1 MTHVFN
7 RIHISES
14 DHLSPSPPG
23 RGTRDTAFAKRSGAG
38 ASAKARYP
46 QTAGFAGNVSAR
58 RGEGIGGAP
67 SKVVGSLISVL
78 FAWSVSTYAQNYP
91 EKSIRMI
98 VPYAAGGNADLL
110 ARVVSQK
117 LGETFAQQI
126 IIDNRAGANG
136 VIGTE
141 LLAKAAPDG
150 YTLAFI
156 ASGHSINPGMYAKMP
171 FDPIRDFAPVCQ
183 TSSTPILIA
192 VTAALPAK
200 NIKTLAALAKARP
213 GDLSYASQGNGSPG
227 HLAGALFNSMNGI
240 NTVHIPYKSTA
251 QAITDLTS
259 GQVQIMYPSATSI
272 LPHVKAGRLRAI
284 AIGIKQ
290 RSALAPDIPTAAESG
305 LPGFEAGIWNGVMAP
320 ANTPPAVIEKL
331 HAVIAKIIQSA
342 DTRERILGMGAD
354 PVISTPA
361 DFSAFIAAELK
372 KWTKV
377 IKDSGTKLD

>member
-1 MTHVFN
+1 MRAQRRT
-7 RIHISES
+7 
-14 DHLSPSPPG
+14 
-23 RGTRDTAFAKRSGAG
+23 TRRLAAAALLACCAG
-38 ASAKARYP
+38 A
-46 QTAGFAGNVSAR
+46 T
-58 RGEGIGGAP
+58 
-67 SKVVGSLISVL
+67 
-78 FAWSVSTYAQNYP
+78 AQNYP

-117 LGETFAQQI
+117 LGEAFAQQI
-126 IIDNRAGANG
+126 IVDNRAGANG

-150 YTLAFI
+150 YTLAFT
-156 ASGHSINPGMYAKMP
+156 ASGHSINPGMYARIP
-171 FDPIRDFAPVCQ
+171 YDPIRDFAPICQ

-200 NIKTLAALAKARP
+200 NVKALVALAKSRP

-227 HLAGALFNSMNGI
+227 HLAGALFNSINGVNI
-240 NTVHIPYKSTA
+240 VHIPYKSTA

-259 GQVQIMYPSATSI
+259 GQVQMMYPSATSI
-272 LPHVKAGRLRAI
+272 IPHVRAGRLRAVAI
-284 AIGIKQ
+284 ATKQ

-305 LPGFEAGIWNGVMAP
+305 LPGFEAGIWNGMLAP
-320 ANTPPAVIEKL
+320 AGTSAAIIEKL
-331 HAVIAKIIQSA
+331 HATVAKIIRSA

-361 DFSAFIAAELK
+361 EFSAFIAAELK

-377 IKDSGTKLD
+377 IKDSGAKLD

>member
-1 MTHVFN
+1 MT
-7 RIHISES
+7 RR
-14 DHLSPSPPG
+14 LA
-23 RGTRDTAFAKRSGAG
+23 TAAALFLAVAG
-38 ASAKARYP
+38 AQA
-46 QTAGFAGNVSAR
+46 QT
-58 RGEGIGGAP
+58 
-67 SKVVGSLISVL
+67 
-78 FAWSVSTYAQNYP
+78 NYP
-91 EKSIRMI
+91 DKAVRLI

-110 ARVVSQK
+110 GRVVGQK
-117 LGETFAQQI
+117 LGEMFSQQF

-171 FDPIRDFAPVCQ
+171 FDPIRDFAPIAQ

-200 NIKTLAALAKARP
+200 NVKALAALAKARP

-227 HLAGALFNSMNGI
+227 HLAGALFNSMNGV

-259 GQVQIMYPSATSI
+259 GQVQMMYPSATSI
-272 LPHVKAGRLRAI
+272 LPHVKAGRLRAVAI
-284 AIGIKQ
+284 ATKT

-305 LPGFEAGIWNGVMAP
+305 MPGFEAGIWNGVMAP
-320 ANTPPAVIEKL
+320 AHTP
-331 HAVIAKIIQSA
+331 Q
-342 DTRERILGMGAD
+342 
-354 PVISTPA
+354 
-361 DFSAFIAAELK
+361 AEIGRAH
-372 KWTKV
+372 V
-377 IKDSGTKLD
+377 

>member
-1 MTHVFN
+1 M
-7 RIHISES
+7 R
-14 DHLSPSPPG
+14 L
-23 RGTRDTAFAKRSGAG
+23 
-38 ASAKARYP
+38 
-46 QTAGFAGNVSAR
+46 
-58 RGEGIGGAP
+58 
-67 SKVVGSLISVL
+67 
-78 FAWSVSTYAQNYP
+78 
-91 EKSIRMI
+91 I

-110 ARVVSQK
+110 GRVVGQK
-117 LGETFAQQI
+117 LGEMFSQQF

-171 FDPIRDFAPVCQ
+171 FDPVRDFAPIAQ

-200 NIKTLAALAKARP
+200 NVKALAALAKSRP

-227 HLAGALFNSMNGI
+227 HLAGALFNSMNGV

-259 GQVQIMYPSATSI
+259 GQVQMMYPSATSI
-272 LPHVKAGRLRAI
+272 LPHVKAGRLRAVAI
-284 AIGIKQ
+284 ATRT

-305 LPGFEAGIWNGVMAP
+305 MPGFEAGIWNGVMAP
-320 ANTPPAVIEKL
+320 AHTPQPVIDKL
-331 HAVIAKIIQSA
+331 HAAIAKIIQSP
-342 DTRERILGMGAD
+342 DVRERILGMGAD

-361 DFSAFIAAELK
+361 EFSAFIAAELK

-377 IKDSGTKLD
+377 IKDSGARMD